1 MSDQEKQEFSSL
13 KTQALYQ
20 DARIKQLEAE
30 LALAIKAL
38 VAINDMFEGKV

>member
-1 MSDQEKQEFSSL
+1 MSDQEKQQLSRL

-38 VAINDMFEGKV
+38 VAINNIFEGKV

>member
-13 KTQALYQ
+13 KMQALYQ

-38 VAINDMFEGKV
+38 VAVNSIVESKT